1 VLKAK
6 GSFMSLSE
14 IMSTRVVSVHLDDSI
29 QSLRELFDA
38 TGFHHLLVVQN
49 NRVEGIISDRD
60 LLKNISPFV
69 DTISEKQR
77 DRATLDRRAHQI
89 MTREVITLSPQHKI
103 VDAIHLF
110 NNHKISCIPVVN
122 AEKQPVGMVSWR
134 DVMAF
139 MEQRVQAKK
148 A

>member
-1 VLKAK
+1 
-6 GSFMSLSE
+6 M
-14 IMSTRVVSVHLDDSI
+14 
-29 QSLRELFDA
+29 
-38 TGFHHLLVVQN
+38 VQN